1 MSNVIRKV
9 MIQGRVQGVGY
20 RAWVEWEATAR
31 GLEGWVRNRRDGSV
45 EALLA
50 GAAEAVEEMI
60 AACRQGPPMA
70 RVNAVKE
77 ETVQASELNFRS
89 PGEPFSVL
97 PTI

>member
-1 MSNVIRKV
+1 
-9 MIQGRVQGVGY
+9 
-20 RAWVEWEATAR
+20 
-31 GLEGWVRNRRDGSV
+31 
-45 EALLA
+45 
-50 GAAEAVEEMI
+50 
-60 AACRQGPPMA
+60 MA

>member
-1 MSNVIRKV
+1 MSDVIRKV

-31 GLEGWVRNRRDGSV
+31 DLEGWVRNRRDGNV
-45 EALLA
+45 EALFA
-50 GAAEAVEEMI
+50 GPADVVAEMI

-70 RVNAVKE
+70 QIDAVRE
-77 ETVQASELNFRS
+77 ETVQASELNLRL
-89 PGEPFSVL
+89 PGERFSVL